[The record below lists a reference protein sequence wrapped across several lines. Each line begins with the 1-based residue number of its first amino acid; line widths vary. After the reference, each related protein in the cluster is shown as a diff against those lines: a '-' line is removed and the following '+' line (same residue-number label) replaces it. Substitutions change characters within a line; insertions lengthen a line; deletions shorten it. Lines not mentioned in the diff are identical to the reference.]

1 MSSTP
6 LYIMLCSGEHEK
18 IQLAAMI
25 SSVAAVSDR
34 PVEVFVTM
42 NALLAFERGKTA
54 AERSHGGH
62 FHELF
67 MTNNVPDA
75 IELFGQGKLLGDMK
89 MWACSLV
96 LDLKHWECETHLSED
111 LFDGPM
117 GLAKFLADAESGEL
131 ITI

>member
-1 MSSTP
+1 MASKP
-6 LYIMLCSGEHEK
+6 LYIMLCSDEHEK

-25 SSVAAVSDR
+25 ASVAAVSDR

-42 NALLAFERGKTA
+42 NALLPFERGLGA
-54 AERSHGGH
+54 AERYRGGH
-62 FHELF
+62 FHDLF
-67 MTNNVPDA
+67 MTRNVPDA
-75 IELFGQGKLLGDMK
+75 IDLFGQGKMLGDMK

-96 LDLKHWECETHLSED
+96 LDLKHWDCATHLAED
-111 LFDGPM
+111 LFDGAM

>member
-1 MSSTP
+1 MSAKP

-18 IQLAAMI
+18 IQLAAMV

-42 NALLAFERGKTA
+42 NALLPFQKGLSSEERY
-54 AERSHGGH
+54 HGGH
-62 FHELF
+62 FHDLF
-67 MTNNVPDA
+67 VARKVPDA
-75 IELFGQGKLLGDMK
+75 IELFGQGKMLGEMK

-96 LDLKHWECETHLSED
+96 LDLKHWECDKDLAED
-111 LFDGPM
+111 LFDGAM
-117 GLAKFLADAESGEL
+117 GLAKFLADAEGGEL

>member
-1 MSSTP
+1 MTTKP

-18 IQLAAMI
+18 IQLAAMV

-42 NALLAFERGKTA
+42 NALLPFERGLKP
-54 AERSHGGH
+54 EQRYFGGH

-67 MTNNVPDA
+67 VTKKVPDA
-75 IELFGQGKLLGDMK
+75 IELFSQGKMLGEMK

-96 LDLKHWECETHLSED
+96 LDLKHWDCDKNLVED